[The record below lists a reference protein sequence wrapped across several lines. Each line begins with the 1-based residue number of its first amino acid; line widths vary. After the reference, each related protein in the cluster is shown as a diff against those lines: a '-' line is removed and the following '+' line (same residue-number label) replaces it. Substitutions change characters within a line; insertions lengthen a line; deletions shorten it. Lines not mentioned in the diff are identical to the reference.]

1 MSDILILDNDKNE
14 SIENNWKSINKWKIS
29 HQENQSFM
37 DKINTFLLTLQKI
50 KTKEKVLFYRLLAT
64 MTNAW
69 MSVLKSV
76 IVLEKQEKN
85 PALKAIL
92 ARFSKE
98 LKDGKNLSECLE
110 LYPTSFAEAEVWII
124 RSWEKTWKLNEVL
137 ADLSAQIE
145 KVESISWKLKS
156 AMMYPAFIMVIVVGV
171 VAVMMI
177 VVVPRLLEIFMS
189 EDGGTEWLPASTQL
203 LVKIS
208 DTFRDYWLVMVMF
221 ILISVVAIKIW
232 KKTPN
237 GRYIYDNIMLYIPVF
252 GWINKKLTLSK
263 FSRVFSW
270 LLWSWVSI
278 VECLKITAVAVWNEV
293 YKQRLLLLWNDVQQW
308 IKVWE
313 SLDGDKLFPDMMVQM
328 IQVWE
333 ETAKLDQ
340 TVIKVADFYDEQVDN
355 TIGVINKL
363 LEPFIIVFLAVVVWF
378 IAVAIMQPIM
388 SMADTIT
395 Q

>member
-1 MSDILILDNDKNE
+1 MSDIIILDNDKNE
-14 SIENNWKSINKWKIS
+14 DIKKSSNPIKNN
-29 HQENQSFM
+29 NQLWADNMSLM
-37 DKINTFLLTLQKI
+37 DKINLFLLSLQKI
-50 KTKEKVLFYRLLAT
+50 QTKDKVLFYRLLAT

-69 MSVLKSV
+69 MSVLKSMV
-76 IVLEKQEKN
+76 VLEKQEKN
-85 PALKAIL
+85 PALKNIL
-92 ARFSKE
+92 WVFCKE
-98 LKDGKNLSECLE
+98 LKDGKNLSECIE
-110 LYPTSFAEAEVWII
+110 LYPASFAEAEVGII
-124 RSWEKTWKLNEVL
+124 SSGEKTGKLNEVL
-137 ADLSAQIE
+137 NSLSAQIE
-145 KVESISWKLKS
+145 KVESISGKLKS
-156 AMMYPAFIMVIVVGV
+156 AMMYPWFIMVIVIWV

-177 VVVPRLLEIFMS
+177 AVVPKLLEIFS
-189 EDGGTEWLPASTQL
+189 WKAELPASTQL

-208 DTFRDYWLVMVMF
+208 NAFSDYWLLM
-221 ILISVVAIKIW
+221 IIVVFLVVVVIKVW

-237 GRYIYDNIMLYIPVF
+237 GKYIYDNIMLHVPIF

-270 LLWSWVSI
+270 LLGSGVSI

-308 IKVWE
+308 IKIWE

-355 TIGVINKL
+355 TISIINKL

-388 SMADTIT
+388 SMSDTIT

>member
-14 SIENNWKSINKWKIS
+14 ENKQINQKKSPHVWGGNWN
-29 HQENQSFM
+29 FM
-37 DKINTFLLTLQKI
+37 DKINNYFLSLQKI
-50 KTKEKVLFYRLLAT
+50 KTKEKVLFYRLLST

-69 MSVLKSV
+69 MSVLKST

-92 ARFSKE
+92 WRFCKE

-110 LYPTSFAEAEVWII
+110 LYPASFAEAEVGII
-124 RSWEKTWKLNEVL
+124 RSGEKTWKLNSVL

-145 KVESISWKLKS
+145 KVESISGKLKS
-156 AMMYPAFIMVIVVGV
+156 AMMYPAFIMVIVIWV

-177 VVVPRLLEIFMS
+177 AIVPKLLEIFS
-189 EDGGTEWLPASTQL
+189 GPDVELPASTQL
-203 LVKIS
+203 LVKVS
-208 DTFRDYWLVMVMF
+208 NAFRDYWVVMIIVIF
-221 ILISVVAIKIW
+221 IAVFLIKIW

-237 GRYIYDNIMLYIPVF
+237 GRYIYDSIMLKVPVF
-252 GWINKKLTLSK
+252 WGINKKLTLSK
-263 FSRVFSW
+263 FSRVFSG
-270 LLWSWVSI
+270 LLGSWVSI

-333 ETAKLDQ
+333 ETAKLDE
-340 TVIKVADFYDEQVDN
+340 TVVKVADFYDEQVDN
-355 TIGVINKL
+355 TISIINKL

-388 SMADTIT
+388 GLSETIS

>member
-14 SIENNWKSINKWKIS
+14 ENNNKQNTNNKTSNLWVD
-29 HQENQSFM
+29 NGTFL
-37 DKINTFLLTLQKI
+37 DKINNYLLSVQKV

-64 MTNAW
+64 MTNAG
-69 MSVLKSV
+69 MSVLKS
-76 IVLEKQEKN
+76 ILVLEKQEKN
-85 PALKAIL
+85 PALKVIL
-92 ARFSKE
+92 GRFATE
-98 LKDGKNLSECLE
+98 LKDGKNLSDCLE
-110 LYPTSFAEAEVWII
+110 MYPMSFAEAEVWII
-124 RSWEKTWKLNEVL
+124 RSWEKTGKLNTVL

-145 KVESISWKLKS
+145 KVESISGKLKS

-177 VVVPRLLEIFMS
+177 LVVPRLLDIFMTD
-189 EDGGTEWLPASTQL
+189 DGSTDWLPGSTQL

-208 DTFRDYWLVMVMF
+208 DMFRDYWLVMLIVIF
-221 ILISVVAIKIW
+221 ITVVLIKIW
-232 KKTPN
+232 KRTPN
-237 GRYIYDNIMLYIPVF
+237 GRYIYDNVMLYIPVF
-252 GWINKKLTLSK
+252 GQINKKLTLSK

-270 LLWSWVSI
+270 LLGSWVSI

-308 IKVWE
+308 IKIWE

>member
-14 SIENNWKSINKWKIS
+14 ENEQSQFVKNNSQSIWNNNAT
-29 HQENQSFM
+29 FM
-37 DKINTFLLTLQKI
+37 DKLNAYFLSMQKI

-64 MTNAW
+64 MTNAG
-69 MSVLKSV
+69 MSVLKSM

-85 PALKAIL
+85 AALKNIL
-92 ARFSKE
+92 WRFCKE
-98 LKDGKNLSECLE
+98 LKDGKNLSECIE
-110 LYPTSFAEAEVWII
+110 LYPSSFAEAEVWII
-124 RSWEKTWKLNEVL
+124 RSWEKTGKLNTVL
-137 ADLSAQIE
+137 SDLSAQIE
-145 KVESISWKLKS
+145 KVESISGKLKS
-156 AMMYPAFIMVIVVGV
+156 AMMYPMFIMVIVVWV
-171 VAVMMI
+171 IAVMMI
-177 VVVPRLLEIFMS
+177 VVVPRLLEIFS
-189 EDGGTEWLPASTQL
+189 WKDDLPASTQL

-208 DTFRDYWLVMVMF
+208 DAFRDYWFMMIVIIF
-221 ILISVVAIKIW
+221 ISVIVVKFW

-237 GRYIYDNIMLYIPVF
+237 GRYIYDNIMLNVPVF
-252 GWINKKLTLSK
+252 GQINKKLTLSK
-263 FSRVFSW
+263 FSRVFSG

-278 VECLKITAVAVWNEV
+278 VECLKITSVAVWNEV
-293 YKQRLLLLWNDVQQW
+293 YKQRLLLLSNDVQQW
-308 IKVWE
+308 IKIWE

-355 TIGVINKL
+355 TIWIINKL

>member
-14 SIENNWKSINKWKIS
+14 ENDNPINSKSSSNAWVNNGSII
-29 HQENQSFM
+29 
-37 DKINTFLLTLQKI
+37 DKINLYLASMWKI

-69 MSVLKSV
+69 MSVLKSMV
-76 IVLEKQEKN
+76 VLEKQEKN
-85 PALKAIL
+85 PSMKYIL
-92 ARFSKE
+92 GRFCVE

-110 LYPTSFAEAEVWII
+110 LYPTSFAEAEVWIV
-124 RSWEKTWKLNEVL
+124 RSGEKTGKLNSVL
-137 ADLSAQIE
+137 NDLSAQIE

-156 AMMYPAFIMVIVVGV
+156 AMMYPAFIMVIVIWV

-177 VVVPRLLEIFMS
+177 VVVPKLLEIFS
-189 EDGGTEWLPASTQL
+189 WKADLPASTQL
-203 LVKIS
+203 LVQIS
-208 DTFRDYWLVMVMF
+208 NLFRDYWLLF
-221 ILISVVAIKIW
+221 IVVAFISVVLIKIW

-237 GRYIYDNIMLYIPVF
+237 WAYIYDNIMLYVPIF
-252 GWINKKLTLSK
+252 WQINKKLTLSK

-270 LLWSWVSI
+270 LLGSWVSI
-278 VECLKITAVAVWNEV
+278 VECLKITSVAVWNEV

-308 IKVWE
+308 IKIWE

-355 TIGVINKL
+355 TIGIINKL

-388 SMADTIT
+388 ALSETIA

>member
-1 MSDILILDNDKNE
+1 MSDILILDNEN
-14 SIENNWKSINKWKIS
+14 IEN
-29 HQENQSFM
+29 ENVNTNIENTIVEADVSLM
-37 DKINTFLLTLQKI
+37 DKINAYLLTMQKV

-64 MTNAW
+64 MTNAG
-69 MSVLKSV
+69 MSVLKSIV
-76 IVLEKQEKN
+76 VLEKQEKN
-85 PALKAIL
+85 QALKLIFW
-92 ARFSKE
+92 RFCQE

-110 LYPTSFAEAEVWII
+110 LYPSSFEEAEVGII
-124 RSWEKTWKLNEVL
+124 RSWEKTGKLNQVL
-137 ADLSAQIE
+137 TELSEQIE
-145 KVESISWKLKS
+145 KVESISGKLKS
-156 AMMYPAFIMVIVVGV
+156 AMMYPWFIMIIVVWV

-177 VVVPRLLEIFMS
+177 AVVPKLLEIFITDDWDMS
-189 EDGGTEWLPASTQL
+189 GLPGSTQL

-208 DTFRDYWLVMVMF
+208 DTFRDYWFVMLMVIF
-221 ILISVVAIKIW
+221 ISVVVIWIW

-237 GRYIYDNIMLYIPVF
+237 GRYIYDKIMLWVPIF
-252 GWINKKLTLSK
+252 GGINKKLTLSK

-270 LLWSWVSI
+270 LLWSGVSI
-278 VECLKITAVAVWNEV
+278 VECLKITAVASWNEV
-293 YKQRLLLLWNDVQQW
+293 YKQRILLLWNDVQQW
-308 IKVWE
+308 IKIWE

-340 TVIKVADFYDEQVDN
+340 TIIKVADFYDEQVDN
-355 TIGVINKL
+355 TIWIINKL